1 MSFSR
6 AAIVLS
12 GVLLSVLAL
21 ATDYGAYSRRLTE
34 ARSDAAKVAILKEL
48 QSQLPDGSPLLE
60 FIQPATAGDTADP
73 ETIQTA
79 EQMVALRAAVR
90 GESAPTTDVRKA
102 ASSITSSPLYRD
114 TGQKKASNWI
124 ERALDR
130 LRFRPR
136 DSSRSERSTDSQS
149 VSYAVDVLVA
159 LVWIG
164 LALGVAAL
172 LYLAFRQF
180 SWRKTLKR
188 KAMAL
193 LEDDEPLRSA
203 DEWLVQADQLAA
215 QGDHRGAV
223 RCLYLACLLRLD
235 ENGVAR
241 FDRSQTN
248 WEHFA
253 RIQASPSLPAGLE
266 FREPTRAFDRIWYG
280 ADVRGQGDVDRFR
293 AFYLSLMGHFGG
305 KH

>member
-1 MSFSR
+1 M
-6 AAIVLS
+6 LS
-12 GVLLSVLAL
+12 AFAL
-21 ATDYGAYSRRLTE
+21 ATDYGAFARKLSE
-34 ARSDAAKVAILKEL
+34 AKSDAAKVAILKEL
-48 QSQLPDGSPLLE
+48 RAQLPDGSPILE
-60 FIQPATAGDTADP
+60 FIQAATAADTSDA
-73 ETIQTA
+73 ETIETA
-79 EQMVALRAAVR
+79 ERMVALRAAVQ
-90 GESAPTTDVRKA
+90 GHSTPTTDVRKA
-102 ASSITSSPLYRD
+102 AANITSSPLYRD

-136 DSSRSERSTDSQS
+136 ESTSSERRTDTRS

-159 LVWIG
+159 LVWIA

-193 LEDDEPLRSA
+193 LEDDEPVRSA
-203 DEWLVQADQLAA
+203 DEWLIQADQLAA

-253 RIQASPSLPAGLE
+253 RIQASPTLPSGLE

-293 AFYLSLMGHFGG
+293 EFYVSLMGHFGG
-305 KH
+305 KP